1 VRVALLAVLAL
12 GLLTARAAPEC
23 GVPPPFGAR
32 PPDPA
37 RMMNAV
43 SECCPSSTP
52 GAAGAAVDG
61 VALSLVVLPNVG
73 GAARYPSAFSVAGA
87 PTERRVADPLKLT
100 AELRNVSG
108 EAIEPG
114 FARHARTDLTIVDP
128 AGKATIW
135 PLNARPGLFASFP
148 LGPGKS
154 LRMGFQW
161 VTSYPFFPKPGTY
174 LVRLAVHGGNGARVT
189 AWESNAVALTIFS
202 APPGS
207 RWIPPA
213 TPAPTSG
220 VAIEQTG
227 ACAAA
232 SQHTPWGT
240 AAHGLVLSLT
250 ADRAV
255 VRLGDPIR
263 VVVELRNVS
272 GRTQQ
277 VFYGK
282 RSSTYEFA
290 IVNRRNG
297 RAVPHWPPPRQTL
310 GGGSYYRFSPI
321 RLDPAT
327 SAYEAFRLERLY
339 QFTEPGVYSV
349 QVTKATVGLAFPN
362 GAVRHNAL
370 ELRSNTIVITVTR

>member
-1 VRVALLAVLAL
+1 
-12 GLLTARAAPEC
+12 
-23 GVPPPFGAR
+23 
-32 PPDPA
+32 
-37 RMMNAV
+37 MMNAV
-43 SECCPSSTP
+43 SECCPPSTP
-52 GAAGAAVDG
+52 GAAGAAVGG

-87 PTERRVADPLKLT
+87 PTERRVADPLNLT

-128 AGKATIW
+128 AGKATTW
-135 PLNARPGLFASFP
+135 PLNARPGMFASFP

-161 VTSYPFFPKPGTY
+161 VTSYWLFPKPGTY
-174 LVRLAVHGGNGARVT
+174 LVRLTIHGGNGAHST

-202 APPGS
+202 ALPGS

-213 TPAPTSG
+213 TPAPTSA

-227 ACAAA
+227 VCTAA
-232 SQHTPWGT
+232 SRHTPWGT

-297 RAVPHWPPPRQTL
+297 RAVPHWPESALRSFSGPLPR
-310 GGGSYYRFSPI
+310 PI
-321 RLDPAT
+321 RVDPQT

-349 QVTKATVGLAFPN
+349 HVEKATVGLAFPN
-362 GAVRHNAL
+362 GAVRYNAL
-370 ELRSNTIVITVTR
+370 ELRSDTIVITVTR

>member
-1 VRVALLAVLAL
+1 MRVALLAVLVFGVL
-12 GLLTARAAPEC
+12 NARAAAEC
-23 GVPPPFGAR
+23 GVPVPFGAQ

-52 GAAGAAVDG
+52 GAAGAAVGG
-61 VALSLVVLPNVG
+61 VALSLVVLPNSG
-73 GAARYPSAFSVAGA
+73 GVA
-87 PTERRVADPLKLT
+87 TERRVADPLNLT
-100 AELRNVSG
+100 AELRNVSR

-114 FARHARTDLTIVDP
+114 FARHARTDLTIVNP
-128 AGKATIW
+128 AGKATTW
-135 PLNARPGLFASFP
+135 PLNARAGMFSSFP

-154 LRMGFQW
+154 FRMGFQW

-174 LVRLAVHGGNGARVT
+174 LVRLAVHGGSGARVT

-213 TPAPTSG
+213 TPAPTSAL
-220 VAIEQTG
+220 AIEQTG
-227 ACAAA
+227 VCTAA
-232 SQHTPWGT
+232 SRHTPWGT
-240 AAHGLVLSLT
+240 AVHGLLLSLT
-250 ADRAV
+250 VDRAV

-272 GRTQQ
+272 SRTQQ

-290 IVNRRNG
+290 IVNRRSG

-310 GGGSYYRFSPI
+310 GGGSYSLPRPI
-321 RLDPAT
+321 GLSPAT

-339 QFTEPGVYSV
+339 QLTEPGTYSV

-362 GAVRHNAL
+362 GAVRYNAL
-370 ELRSNTIVITVTR
+370 ELSSNTIVITVRR